1 MKHELDIGQHGL
13 LELPVENKIT
23 KHIHDQA
30 TGRQK
35 MMQDVPQ
42 RQKGTEFVAE
52 DKNVTQHTLV
62 SSRDS

>member
-1 MKHELDIGQHGL
+1 MKHELDIGLHRL
-13 LELPVENKIT
+13 LGLPVENKIT
-23 KHIHDQA
+23 KHIHEQA

-35 MMQDVPQ
+35 MMRNVPQ

-52 DKNVTQHTLV
+52 DRKVTQHSLV